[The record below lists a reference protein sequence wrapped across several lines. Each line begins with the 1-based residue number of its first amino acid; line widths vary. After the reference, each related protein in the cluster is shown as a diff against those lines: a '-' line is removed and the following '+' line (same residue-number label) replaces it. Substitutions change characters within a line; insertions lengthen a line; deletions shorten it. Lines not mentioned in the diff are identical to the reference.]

1 MENEIE
7 LYEWLERYTSHM
19 ENEIELYE
27 WKRRQ
32 AAQEQNSIDLY
43 APGGMKRERYYERD
57 EDDDY
62 DYDADW
68 RHEDAYNDSSYED
81 HYDYEDLNSSWD

>member
-7 LYEWLERYTSHM
+7 LYEWLDGGAQYERHDDYNVFEERMLDEDRSP
-19 ENEIELYE
+19 
-27 WKRRQ
+27 K
-32 AAQEQNSIDLY
+32 ADLY

-57 EDDDY
+57 EDDDF

-68 RHEDAYNDSSYED
+68 RHEDAFLDTQYE
-81 HYDYEDLNSSWD
+81 